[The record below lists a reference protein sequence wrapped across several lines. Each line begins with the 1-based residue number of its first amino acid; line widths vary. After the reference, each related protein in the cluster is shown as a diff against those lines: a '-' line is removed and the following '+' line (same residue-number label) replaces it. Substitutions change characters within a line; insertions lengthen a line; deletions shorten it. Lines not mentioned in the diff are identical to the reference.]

1 MPQMT
6 VESRFP
12 EFYIPGG
19 LNDRIKKA
27 YKMSFADF
35 KVLTFDIV
43 GTCIDFEKGILDG
56 VRDIGGEAAAKLTD
70 DQIFAPYLVAR
81 TKFPGRSSV
90 VMRDV
95 YLYAARELGLP
106 HDQAAGDAF
115 LRHFFNFPAFED
127 SADALKRL
135 RRKFRL
141 VAMTNFDRVGYIAC
155 ANQLGQPFHDSVT
168 VDEAQYPKPDPRFFA
183 YNLGR
188 QSAFGYK
195 QEEILHVAQSQ
206 YHDIGVARELG
217 YKVCWIERRKGMKG
231 YGGTPIPKEVTKPDF
246 HFSSLRELADAVD
259 AE

>member
-1 MPQMT
+1 
-6 VESRFP
+6 
-12 EFYIPGG
+12 
-19 LNDRIKKA
+19 
-27 YKMSFADF
+27 MSFAQF

-56 VRDIGGEAAAKLTD
+56 VRDIGGQKAAKLSD
-70 DQIFAPYLVAR
+70 DEIFKPYLEGRV
-81 TKFPGRSSV
+81 KFPGRSSV

-95 YLYAARELGLP
+95 YLYTAKELGLP
-106 HDQAAGDAF
+106 HDAAAGDAF
-115 LRHFFNFPAFED
+115 MRHFFNFPAFED
-127 SADALKRL
+127 SAVALKRL

-141 VAMTNFDRVGYIAC
+141 VAMTNFDRVAYTAC
-155 ANQLGQPFHDSVT
+155 ANTLGLPFHDSIT
-168 VDEAQYPKPDPRFFA
+168 VDEAQYPKPDPRFFC

-231 YGGTPIPKEVTKPDF
+231 FGGTPVPKTVTKPDF
-246 HFSSLRELADAVD
+246 HFATLRELADAVD
-259 AE
+259 KEG